1 MEGQETNNND
11 LNNNNQNN
19 NETTNQIN
27 NETEKKENS
36 VQATNK
42 PKIVP
47 AYMKMKEGNS
57 DNASTPNSKKIKG
70 KPNKVKTNKPHKKI
84 NKKLI
89 ITLVITV
96 VLLVALSIFIYVIA
110 QNKKYAKYL
119 PYEETM
125 HTYAFDIMYDNQTA
139 ATREKVTK
147 SEAIKMAIA
156 ATLNITNTNEEL
168 IYSEGKFSNDNWVE
182 YAERYEVISEGEIN
196 SDNADDLVTYIEFVT
211 YLQKAKVKLL
221 KEDLKTSAELQYK
234 DKDKYTTEQ
243 QTYLQDLIESGVIE
257 NSKSN
262 LKGDRKVFKGEVN
275 EIVTKYAENNN
286 TITLEGDKININP
299 DKVPSNASD
308 YPYILSNVD
317 KKVYEKKITYMDGE
331 DIYKTNPIETYRD
344 KKEDYASMK
353 KLVEEYYNKLL
364 NVDYNTID
372 LNEFYDFLASYTNH
386 VVYKEDVEEYVNYV
400 KENKIKVSGTAKV
413 QMPVVY
419 YNGYYYKVRTK
430 IELNVE
436 ESDTDE
442 NILFLDTS
450 YSDSVKYEKGSTSFI
465 IDASLTSF
473 MSSDME
479 YIQPSAISYLKVD

>member
-1 MEGQETNNND
+1 MEGQET
-11 LNNNNQNN
+11 NN

-156 ATLNITNTNEEL
+156 ATLNIEKIPGMKDNGTFNNNIWVRYAVTKGIIGGDEVNE
-168 IYSEGKFSNDNWVE
+168 S
-182 YAERYEVISEGEIN
+182 
-196 SDNADDLVTYIEFVT
+196 NADDLVTYTEFIT
-211 YLQKAKVKLL
+211 YLEKAKVKLL
-221 KEDLKTSAELQYK
+221 KQDLKTSVELQYK
-234 DKDKYTTEQ
+234 DKDKYTTEE

-257 NSKSN
+257 NSKSK

-275 EIVTKYAENNN
+275 ELVTKYAEKNN

-299 DKVPSNASD
+299 DKIPSNAD
-308 YPYILSNVD
+308 MYTYILSNVD
-317 KKVYEKKITYMDGE
+317 KSVYEIDLQKGE
-331 DIYKTNPIETYRD
+331 YVDYVLSPKESYIKNKQDYKDI
-344 KKEDYASMK
+344 KEM
-353 KLVEEYYNKLL
+353 VEEYYNTIL
-364 NVDYNTID
+364 NVNYSDITVEKFMQDINLYMISDYD
-372 LNEFYDFLASYTNH
+372 
-386 VVYKEDVEEYVNYV
+386 EEEVTDYVNYV
-400 KENKIKVSGTAKV
+400 KDNRIKISGTAKV
-413 QMPVVY
+413 QMPIIY
-419 YNGYYYKVRTK
+419 YDGVDYRVRTK
-430 IELNVE
+430 LEFNLE
-436 ESDTDE
+436 ESYVQN
-442 NILFLDTS
+442 NILFNDFDS
-450 YSDSVKYEKGSTSFI
+450 ESDVEYKTGKNQFV
-465 IDASLTSF
+465 IDAKLGIFVESNGVKI
-473 MSSDME
+473 E
-479 YIQPSAISYLKVD
+479 PSVINDLIVK

>member
-47 AYMKMKEGNS
+47 AYMKMKEENS
-57 DNASTPNSKKIKG
+57 DNANIPNTPNSKKIKG

-156 ATLNITNTNEEL
+156 ATLNIEKIPGMKDNGT
-168 IYSEGKFSNDNWVE
+168 FSNNIWVR
-182 YAERYEVISEGEIN
+182 YAVTKGIIGGDEVNES
-196 SDNADDLVTYIEFVT
+196 NADDLVTYTEFIT
-211 YLQKAKVKLL
+211 YLEKAKVKLL
-221 KEDLKTSAELQYK
+221 KQDLKTSAELQYK
-234 DKDKYTTEQ
+234 DKDKYTTEE

-257 NSKSN
+257 NSKSK
-262 LKGDRKVFKGEVN
+262 LKGNRKVFKGEVN
-275 EIVTKYAENNN
+275 ELVTKYAEKNN

-299 DKVPSNASD
+299 DKVPSNAD
-308 YPYILSNVD
+308 MYTYILSNVD
-317 KKVYEKKITYMDGE
+317 KSVYEIDLQKGE
-331 DIYKTNPIETYRD
+331 YVDYVLSPKESYIKNKQDYKDI
-344 KKEDYASMK
+344 KEM
-353 KLVEEYYNKLL
+353 VEEYYNTIL
-364 NVDYNTID
+364 NVNYSDITVEKFMQDINLYMISDYD
-372 LNEFYDFLASYTNH
+372 
-386 VVYKEDVEEYVNYV
+386 EEEVTDYVNYV
-400 KENKIKVSGTAKV
+400 KDNRIKISGTAKV
-413 QMPVVY
+413 QMPIIY
-419 YNGYYYKVRTK
+419 YDGVDYRVRTK
-430 IELNVE
+430 LEFNLE
-436 ESDTDE
+436 ESYVQN
-442 NILFLDTS
+442 NILFNDFDS
-450 YSDSVKYEKGSTSFI
+450 ESDVEYKTGKNQFV
-465 IDASLTSF
+465 IDAKLGIFVESNGVKI
-473 MSSDME
+473 E
-479 YIQPSAISYLKVD
+479 PSVINDLIVK

>member
-1 MEGQETNNND
+1 MEGQET
-11 LNNNNQNN
+11 NN

-47 AYMKMKEGNS
+47 AYMKMKEENS
-57 DNASTPNSKKIKG
+57 DNANTPNTPNSKKIKG

-156 ATLNITNTNEEL
+156 ATLNIEKIPGMKDNGTFNNNIWVRYAVTKGIIGGDEVNE
-168 IYSEGKFSNDNWVE
+168 S
-182 YAERYEVISEGEIN
+182 
-196 SDNADDLVTYIEFVT
+196 NADDLVTYTEFIT
-211 YLQKAKVKLL
+211 YLEKAKVKLL
-221 KEDLKTSAELQYK
+221 KQDLKTSVELQYK
-234 DKDKYTTEQ
+234 DKDKYTTEE

-257 NSKSN
+257 NSKSK
-262 LKGDRKVFKGEVN
+262 LKGNRKVFKGEVN
-275 EIVTKYAENNN
+275 ELVTKYAEKNN

-299 DKVPSNASD
+299 DKVPSNAD
-308 YPYILSNVD
+308 MYTYILSNVD
-317 KKVYEKKITYMDGE
+317 KSVYEIDLQKGE
-331 DIYKTNPIETYRD
+331 YVDYVLSPKESYIKNKQDYKDI
-344 KKEDYASMK
+344 KEM
-353 KLVEEYYNKLL
+353 VEEYYNTIL
-364 NVDYNTID
+364 NVNYSDITVEKFMQDINLYMISDYD
-372 LNEFYDFLASYTNH
+372 
-386 VVYKEDVEEYVNYV
+386 EEEVTDYVNYV
-400 KENKIKVSGTAKV
+400 KDNRIKISGTAKV
-413 QMPVVY
+413 QMPIIY
-419 YNGYYYKVRTK
+419 YDGVDYRVRTK
-430 IELNVE
+430 LEFNLE
-436 ESDTDE
+436 ESYVQN
-442 NILFLDTS
+442 NILFNDFDS
-450 YSDSVKYEKGSTSFI
+450 ESDVEYKTGKNQFV
-465 IDASLTSF
+465 IDAKLGIFVESNGVKI
-473 MSSDME
+473 E
-479 YIQPSAISYLKVD
+479 PSVINDLIVK

>member
-1 MEGQETNNND
+1 MEGQET
-11 LNNNNQNN
+11 NN

-47 AYMKMKEGNS
+47 AYMKMKEENP
-57 DNASTPNSKKIKG
+57 DNASTSNSKKVKG

-156 ATLNITNTNEEL
+156 ATLNIEKIPGMKDNGTFNNNIWVRYAVTKGIIGGDEVNE
-168 IYSEGKFSNDNWVE
+168 S
-182 YAERYEVISEGEIN
+182 
-196 SDNADDLVTYIEFVT
+196 NADDLVTYTEFIT
-211 YLQKAKVKLL
+211 YLEKAKVKLL
-221 KEDLKTSAELQYK
+221 KQDLKTSVELQYK
-234 DKDKYTTEQ
+234 DKDKYTTEE

-257 NSKSN
+257 NSKSK
-262 LKGDRKVFKGEVN
+262 LKGNRKVFKGEVN
-275 EIVTKYAENNN
+275 ELVTKYAEKNN

-299 DKVPSNASD
+299 DKVPSNAD
-308 YPYILSNVD
+308 MYTYILSNVD
-317 KKVYEKKITYMDGE
+317 KSVYEIDLQKGE
-331 DIYKTNPIETYRD
+331 YVDYVLSPKESYIKNKQDYKDI
-344 KKEDYASMK
+344 KEM
-353 KLVEEYYNKLL
+353 VEEYYNTIL
-364 NVDYNTID
+364 NVNYSDITVEKFMQDINLYMISDYD
-372 LNEFYDFLASYTNH
+372 
-386 VVYKEDVEEYVNYV
+386 EEEVTDYVNYV
-400 KENKIKVSGTAKV
+400 KDNRIKISGTAKV
-413 QMPVVY
+413 QMPIIY
-419 YNGYYYKVRTK
+419 YDGVDYRVRTK
-430 IELNVE
+430 LEFNLE
-436 ESDTDE
+436 ESYVQN
-442 NILFLDTS
+442 NILFNDFDS
-450 YSDSVKYEKGSTSFI
+450 ESDVEYKTGKNQFV
-465 IDASLTSF
+465 IDAKLGIFVESNGVKI
-473 MSSDME
+473 E
-479 YIQPSAISYLKVD
+479 PSVINDLIVK

>member
-1 MEGQETNNND
+1 MEGQETNNNG

-47 AYMKMKEGNS
+47 AYMKMKEENP
-57 DNASTPNSKKIKG
+57 DNASTSNSKKVKG

>member
-1 MEGQETNNND
+1 MEGQET
-11 LNNNNQNN
+11 NN

-47 AYMKMKEGNS
+47 AYMKMKEENS
-57 DNASTPNSKKIKG
+57 DNANIPNTPNSKKIKG

-156 ATLNITNTNEEL
+156 ATLNIEKIPGMKDNGTFNNNIWVRYAVTKGIIGGDEVNE
-168 IYSEGKFSNDNWVE
+168 S
-182 YAERYEVISEGEIN
+182 
-196 SDNADDLVTYIEFVT
+196 NADDLVTYTEFIT
-211 YLQKAKVKLL
+211 YLEKAKVKLL
-221 KEDLKTSAELQYK
+221 KQDLKTSVELQYK
-234 DKDKYTTEQ
+234 DKDKYTTEE

-257 NSKSN
+257 NSKSK
-262 LKGDRKVFKGEVN
+262 LKGNRKVFKGEVN
-275 EIVTKYAENNN
+275 ELVTKYAEKNN

-299 DKVPSNASD
+299 DKVPSNAD
-308 YPYILSNVD
+308 MYTYILSNVD
-317 KKVYEKKITYMDGE
+317 KSVYEIDLQKGE
-331 DIYKTNPIETYRD
+331 YVDYVLSPKESYIKNKQDYKDI
-344 KKEDYASMK
+344 KEM
-353 KLVEEYYNKLL
+353 VEEYYNTIL
-364 NVDYNTID
+364 NVNYSDITVEKFMQDINLYMISDYD
-372 LNEFYDFLASYTNH
+372 
-386 VVYKEDVEEYVNYV
+386 EEEVTDYVNYV
-400 KENKIKVSGTAKV
+400 KDNRIKISGTAKV
-413 QMPVVY
+413 QMPIIY
-419 YNGYYYKVRTK
+419 YDGVDYRVRTK
-430 IELNVE
+430 LEFNLE
-436 ESDTDE
+436 ESYVQN
-442 NILFLDTS
+442 NILFNDFDS
-450 YSDSVKYEKGSTSFI
+450 ESDVEYKTGKNQFV
-465 IDASLTSF
+465 IDAKLGIFVESNGVKI
-473 MSSDME
+473 E
-479 YIQPSAISYLKVD
+479 PSVINDLIVK

>member
-1 MEGQETNNND
+1 MEGQET
-11 LNNNNQNN
+11 NN

-47 AYMKMKEGNS
+47 AYMKMKEENS
-57 DNASTPNSKKIKG
+57 DNASTSNSKKIKG

-156 ATLNITNTNEEL
+156 ATLNVEEVPGMEDNGTFNNNIWVRYAVTKGIIGGDEVNE
-168 IYSEGKFSNDNWVE
+168 S
-182 YAERYEVISEGEIN
+182 
-196 SDNADDLVTYIEFVT
+196 NADDLVTYTEFIT
-211 YLQKAKVKLL
+211 YLEKAKVKLL
-221 KEDLKTSAELQYK
+221 KQDLKTSVELQYK
-234 DKDKYTTEQ
+234 DKDKYTTEE

-257 NSKSN
+257 NSKSK
-262 LKGDRKVFKGEVN
+262 LKGNRKVFKGEVN
-275 EIVTKYAENNN
+275 EFVTKYAEKNN

-299 DKVPSNASD
+299 DKVPSNAD
-308 YPYILSNVD
+308 MYTYILSNVD
-317 KKVYEKKITYMDGE
+317 KSVYEIDLQKGE
-331 DIYKTNPIETYRD
+331 YVDYVLSPKESYIKNKQDYKDI
-344 KKEDYASMK
+344 KEM
-353 KLVEEYYNKLL
+353 VEEYYNTIL
-364 NVDYNTID
+364 NIDYSNITSEKF
-372 LNEFYDFLASYTNH
+372 LNDINLYMSNEYDEEEVN
-386 VVYKEDVEEYVNYV
+386 EYVNYV
-400 KENKIKVSGTAKV
+400 KDNRIKISGTSKV
-413 QMPVVY
+413 QMPIIY
-419 YNGYYYKVRTK
+419 YDGVDYRVRTK
-430 IELNVE
+430 LEFNLE
-436 ESDTDE
+436 ESYVE
-442 NILFLDTS
+442 NNVLFNDFDS
-450 YSDSVKYEKGSTSFI
+450 ESDVEYKIGKNQFI
-465 IDASLTSF
+465 IDAKLAIF
-473 MSSDME
+473 VESDGVR
-479 YIQPSAISYLKVD
+479 IKPSVVNDLIVK

>member
-1 MEGQETNNND
+1 MEGQETNNNG

-47 AYMKMKEGNS
+47 AYMKMKEENS
-57 DNASTPNSKKIKG
+57 DNANTPNTPNSKKIKG
-70 KPNKVKTNKPHKKI
+70 KPNKVKINKPHKKI

-156 ATLNITNTNEEL
+156 ATLNVEEVPGM
-168 IYSEGKFSNDNWVE
+168 EDNGTFNNNIWVR
-182 YAERYEVISEGEIN
+182 YAVTKGIIGGDEVNKS
-196 SDNADDLVTYIEFVT
+196 NADDLVTYTEFIT
-211 YLQKAKVKLL
+211 YLEKAKVKLL
-221 KEDLKTSAELQYK
+221 KQDLKTSVELQYK
-234 DKDKYTTEQ
+234 DKDKYTTEE

-257 NSKSN
+257 NSKSK
-262 LKGDRKVFKGEVN
+262 LKGNRKVFKGEVN
-275 EIVTKYAENNN
+275 ELVTKYAEKNN

-299 DKVPSNASD
+299 DKVPSNAD
-308 YPYILSNVD
+308 MYTYILSNVD
-317 KKVYEKKITYMDGE
+317 KSVYEIDLQKGE
-331 DIYKTNPIETYRD
+331 YVDYVLSPKESYIKNKQDYKDI
-344 KKEDYASMK
+344 KEM
-353 KLVEEYYNKLL
+353 VEEYYNTIL
-364 NVDYNTID
+364 NIDYSNITSEKF
-372 LNEFYDFLASYTNH
+372 LNDINLYMSNEYDEEEVN
-386 VVYKEDVEEYVNYV
+386 EYVNYV
-400 KENKIKVSGTAKV
+400 KDNRIKISGTSKV
-413 QMPVVY
+413 QMPIIY
-419 YNGYYYKVRTK
+419 YDGVDYRVRTK
-430 IELNVE
+430 LEFNLE
-436 ESDTDE
+436 ESYVE
-442 NILFLDTS
+442 NNVLFNDFDS
-450 YSDSVKYEKGSTSFI
+450 ESDVEYKIGKNQFI
-465 IDASLTSF
+465 IDAKLAIF
-473 MSSDME
+473 VESDGVR
-479 YIQPSAISYLKVD
+479 IKPSVVNDLIVK

>member
-47 AYMKMKEGNS
+47 AYMKMKEENS

-70 KPNKVKTNKPHKKI
+70 KQNKVKTKKPHKKI

-156 ATLNITNTNEEL
+156 ATLNIEKIPGMKDNGTFNNNIWVRYAVTKGIIGGDEVNE
-168 IYSEGKFSNDNWVE
+168 S
-182 YAERYEVISEGEIN
+182 
-196 SDNADDLVTYIEFVT
+196 NADDLVTYTEFIT
-211 YLQKAKVKLL
+211 YLEKAKVKLL
-221 KEDLKTSAELQYK
+221 KQDLKTSVELQYK
-234 DKDKYTTEQ
+234 DKDKYTTEE

-257 NSKSN
+257 NSKSK
-262 LKGDRKVFKGEVN
+262 LKGNRKVFKGEVN
-275 EIVTKYAENNN
+275 ELVTKYAEKNN

-299 DKVPSNASD
+299 DKVPSNAD
-308 YPYILSNVD
+308 MYTYILSNVD
-317 KKVYEKKITYMDGE
+317 KSVYEIDLQKGE
-331 DIYKTNPIETYRD
+331 YVDYVLSPKESYIKNKQDYKDI
-344 KKEDYASMK
+344 KEM
-353 KLVEEYYNKLL
+353 VEEYYNTIL
-364 NVDYNTID
+364 NVNYSDITVEKFMQDINLYMISDYD
-372 LNEFYDFLASYTNH
+372 
-386 VVYKEDVEEYVNYV
+386 EEEVTDYVNYV
-400 KENKIKVSGTAKV
+400 KDNRIKISGTAKV
-413 QMPVVY
+413 QMPIIY
-419 YNGYYYKVRTK
+419 YDGVDYRVRTK
-430 IELNVE
+430 LEFNLE
-436 ESDTDE
+436 ESYVQN
-442 NILFLDTS
+442 NILFNDFDS
-450 YSDSVKYEKGSTSFI
+450 ESDVEYKTGKNQFV
-465 IDASLTSF
+465 IDAKLGIFVESNGVKI
-473 MSSDME
+473 E
-479 YIQPSAISYLKVD
+479 PSVINDLIVK

>member
-1 MEGQETNNND
+1 MEGQETNNNG

-47 AYMKMKEGNS
+47 AYMKMKEENS
-57 DNASTPNSKKIKG
+57 DNANTPNSKKIKG

-156 ATLNITNTNEEL
+156 ATLNIEKIPGMKDNGTFNNNIWVRYAVTKGIIGGDEVNE
-168 IYSEGKFSNDNWVE
+168 S
-182 YAERYEVISEGEIN
+182 
-196 SDNADDLVTYIEFVT
+196 NADDLVTYTEFIT
-211 YLQKAKVKLL
+211 YLEKAKVKLL
-221 KEDLKTSAELQYK
+221 KQDLKTSVELQYK
-234 DKDKYTTEQ
+234 DKDKYTTEE

-257 NSKSN
+257 NSKSK
-262 LKGDRKVFKGEVN
+262 LKGNRKVFKGEVN
-275 EIVTKYAENNN
+275 ELVTKYAEKNN

-299 DKVPSNASD
+299 DKVPSNAD
-308 YPYILSNVD
+308 MYTYILSNVD
-317 KKVYEKKITYMDGE
+317 KSVYEIDLQKGE
-331 DIYKTNPIETYRD
+331 YVDYVLSPKESYIKNKQDYKDI
-344 KKEDYASMK
+344 KEM
-353 KLVEEYYNKLL
+353 VEEYYNTIL
-364 NVDYNTID
+364 NVNYSDITVEKFMQDINLYMISDYD
-372 LNEFYDFLASYTNH
+372 
-386 VVYKEDVEEYVNYV
+386 EEEVTDYVNYV
-400 KENKIKVSGTAKV
+400 KDNRIKISGTAKV
-413 QMPVVY
+413 QMPIIY
-419 YNGYYYKVRTK
+419 YDGVDYRVRTK
-430 IELNVE
+430 LEFNLE
-436 ESDTDE
+436 ESYVQN
-442 NILFLDTS
+442 NILFNDFDS
-450 YSDSVKYEKGSTSFI
+450 ESDVEYKTGKNQFV
-465 IDASLTSF
+465 IDAKLGIFVESNGVKI
-473 MSSDME
+473 E
-479 YIQPSAISYLKVD
+479 PSVINDLIVK

>member
-1 MEGQETNNND
+1 MEGQET
-11 LNNNNQNN
+11 NN

-47 AYMKMKEGNS
+47 AYMKMKEENS
-57 DNASTPNSKKIKG
+57 DNANTPNTPNSKKIKG

-156 ATLNITNTNEEL
+156 ATLNVTSLDSIGIEPKEEYFNNVW
-168 IYSEGKFSNDNWVE
+168 IE
-182 YAERYEVISEGEIN
+182 YAYTVGIINDGEITERN
-196 SDNADDLVTYIEFVT
+196 KDEKVTYIEFVS
-211 YLQKAKVKLL
+211 YLERAKNKLL
-221 KEDLKTSAELQYK
+221 EQSFKTSVELQYK
-234 DKDKYTTEQ
+234 DKDKYTTEE
-243 QTYLQDLIESGVIE
+243 QTYLQDLVESGVIE
-257 NSKSN
+257 NSKSK

-275 EIVTKYAENNN
+275 ELVTKYAEKNN

-299 DKVPSNASD
+299 DKIPSNASE
-308 YPYILSNVD
+308 YPYTLSNVD
-317 KKVYEKKITYMDGE
+317 KKVYEKDFV
-331 DIYKTNPIETYRD
+331 
-344 KKEDYASMK
+344 KEDGMEERFESPKDMYITNKEYLSTIK
-353 KLVEEYYNKLL
+353 NRVEKFYNNVL
-364 NVDYNTID
+364 NVDYSTINSD
-372 LNEFYDFLASYTNH
+372 DFYNVLNS
-386 VVYKEDVEEYVNYV
+386 DVAYEISLDTINEYINYL
-400 KENKIKVSGTAKV
+400 KDNKIKISGEAKV
-413 QMPVVY
+413 QMPVIY
-419 YNGYYYKVRTK
+419 FDGFQYRVRTK
-430 IELNVE
+430 ITFNVE
-436 ESDTDE
+436 SGLTRDNLIIGDLEEESSAVYED
-442 NILFLDTS
+442 NNS
-450 YSDSVKYEKGSTSFI
+450 YLVDVV
-465 IDASLTSF
+465 LTPLL
-473 MSSDME
+473 SSDGI
-479 YIQPSAISYLKVD
+479 YISYMPLQEISLN

>member
-1 MEGQETNNND
+1 MEGQETNNNG

-47 AYMKMKEGNS
+47 AYMKMKEENS
-57 DNASTPNSKKIKG
+57 DNANTPNTPNSKKIKG

-156 ATLNITNTNEEL
+156 ATLNIEEVPGMEDNGTFNNNIWVRYAVTKGIIGGDEVNE
-168 IYSEGKFSNDNWVE
+168 S
-182 YAERYEVISEGEIN
+182 
-196 SDNADDLVTYIEFVT
+196 NADDLVTYTEFIT
-211 YLQKAKVKLL
+211 YLEKAKVKLL
-221 KEDLKTSAELQYK
+221 KQDLKTSVELQYK
-234 DKDKYTTEQ
+234 DKDKYTTEE

-257 NSKSN
+257 NSKSK
-262 LKGDRKVFKGEVN
+262 LKGNRKVFKGEVN
-275 EIVTKYAENNN
+275 ELVTKYAEKNN

-299 DKVPSNASD
+299 DKVPSNAD
-308 YPYILSNVD
+308 MYTYILSNVD
-317 KKVYEKKITYMDGE
+317 KSVYEIDLQKGE
-331 DIYKTNPIETYRD
+331 YVDYVLSPKESYIKNKQDYKDI
-344 KKEDYASMK
+344 KEM
-353 KLVEEYYNKLL
+353 VEEYYNTIL
-364 NVDYNTID
+364 NIDYSNITSEKF
-372 LNEFYDFLASYTNH
+372 LNDINLYMSNEYDEEEVN
-386 VVYKEDVEEYVNYV
+386 EYVNYV
-400 KENKIKVSGTAKV
+400 KDNRIKISGTSKV
-413 QMPVVY
+413 QMPIIY
-419 YNGYYYKVRTK
+419 YDGVDYRVRTK
-430 IELNVE
+430 LEFNLE
-436 ESDTDE
+436 ESYVE
-442 NILFLDTS
+442 NNVLFNDFDS
-450 YSDSVKYEKGSTSFI
+450 ESDVEYKIGKNQFI
-465 IDASLTSF
+465 IDAKLAIF
-473 MSSDME
+473 VESDGVR
-479 YIQPSAISYLKVD
+479 IKPSVVNDLIVK

>member
-47 AYMKMKEGNS
+47 AYMKMKEENP
-57 DNASTPNSKKIKG
+57 DNASTSNSKKVKG

-139 ATREKVTK
+139 ETREKVTK

-156 ATLNITNTNEEL
+156 ATLNVTSLDSIGIEPKEEYFNNVW
-168 IYSEGKFSNDNWVE
+168 IE
-182 YAERYEVISEGEIN
+182 YAYTVGIINDGEITEKN
-196 SDNADDLVTYIEFVT
+196 KDEKVTYIEFVS
-211 YLQKAKVKLL
+211 YLERAKNKLL
-221 KEDLKTSAELQYK
+221 EQSFKTGVELQYK
-234 DKDKYTTEQ
+234 DKDKYTTEE

-257 NSKSN
+257 NSKSK

-275 EIVTKYAENNN
+275 ELVTKYAEKNN

-299 DKVPSNASD
+299 DKIPSNVSE
-308 YPYILSNVD
+308 YPYTLSNVD
-317 KKVYEKKITYMDGE
+317 KKVYETE
-331 DIYKTNPIETYRD
+331 F
-344 KKEDYASMK
+344 KKEEGMESRFESPKEMYINNK
-353 KLVEEYYNKLL
+353 EYLVAIKDRVERFYNAIL
-364 NVDYNTID
+364 NVDYNTINAD
-372 LNEFYDFLASYTNH
+372 DFYDTLNSEIAYEISSDTIN
-386 VVYKEDVEEYVNYV
+386 EYVTYLKDNQI
-400 KENKIKVSGTAKV
+400 KISGEAKV
-413 QMPVVY
+413 QMPIVY
-419 YNGYYYKVRTK
+419 FDGFQYRARTK
-430 IELNVE
+430 ITLNVE
-436 ESDTDE
+436 SGITKDNLLIGDLEQDDVV
-442 NILFLDTS
+442 S
-450 YSDSVKYEKGSTSFI
+450 YEDSNSYLV
-465 IDASLTSF
+465 DVVLTPLL
-473 MSSDME
+473 SSDDIYMDYMSLKE
-479 YIQPSAISYLKVD
+479 ISVN